1 MIQKKEKEVLFILL
15 LIYNKNMSKK
25 LLIVDDD
32 KIFLKIFRDVL
43 AKDYAGKY
51 EAAVAENGVDA
62 LAKMEE
68 FHPDL
73 VVLDIRMPEM
83 DGIEFLRELKRRNHG
98 SQIPVLISSNFSDMD
113 KISEGLELGVKG
125 YVIKSDYS
133 LDNIIKRVDSLLG
146 TKSEASKQ

>member
-1 MIQKKEKEVLFILL
+1 MI
-15 LIYNKNMSKK
+15 KK

-51 EAAVAENGVDA
+51 EVAVAENGIDA
-62 LAKMEE
+62 LVKMES

-73 VVLDIRMPEM
+73 IVLDIQMPQM
-83 DGIEFLRELKRRNHG
+83 DGIEFLRERKRRNLG
-98 SQIPVLISSNFSDMD
+98 VDTPVLISSNFADVD

-125 YVIKSDYS
+125 YVVKSDYS
-133 LDNIIKRVDSLLG
+133 LDAIIKQVDSLLG
-146 TKSEASKQ
+146 VSPEEVG